1 MSIKR
6 SLPVQKS
13 MQLTNINWWPSLLAA
28 DPLQFKEGLE
38 KVRKAGL
45 SGVHLDIMD
54 GHFVPN
60 ISFGPSVVRAVTQNY
75 PEVFRDVHLML
86 SHPEDFIP
94 KFIESGAQ
102 SITIHIEIARD
113 SLENSLR
120 LLQAHSIPYG
130 LAINPETPLEALT
143 PFLDNFPHHVL
154 VMSVHPGFSGQAFI
168 PETYQRVQQL
178 RQRYPKLPLCI
189 DGGINSKI
197 AQEFVPLGV
206 KDFVVGASFFGAA

>member
-1 MSIKR
+1 M
-6 SLPVQKS
+6 
-13 MQLTNINWWPSLLAA
+13 TNINWWPSLLAA

-38 KVRKAGL
+38 KIRESGS

-60 ISFGPSVVRAVTQNY
+60 ISFGPSVVWAVAQNY
-75 PEVFRDVHLML
+75 PELFRDVHLML
-86 SHPEDFIP
+86 SQPEDFIL
-94 KFIESGAQ
+94 KFFENGAQ

-113 SLENSLR
+113 SLKSSLE
-120 LLQAHSIPYG
+120 LFQKYSIPYG
-130 LAINPETPLEALT
+130 LAINPETPVESLA
-143 PFLDNFPHHVL
+143 PFLDTPPHHVL

-178 RQRYPKLPLCI
+178 RQRYPNLPLWL

-197 AQEFVPLGV
+197 AQDFLPLGV
-206 KDFVVGASFFGAA
+206 KDFVVGASFFRKI